1 MDEEGDN
8 TTTSRRSRRST
19 QFRED
24 FRFKD
29 FSDLDSDEDEK
40 KRAALTKS
48 SRNRTKTCPGCDAQL
63 NTSVKECTYCDYTF
77 TAKTV
82 QVNQLSAAEESSV
95 IRARFP
101 FEPEREEDG
110 SLKIESIFGRRL
122 HSSDRRKHSCTS
134 LLNYQAVC
142 LSFRSDCLMLCVIIF
157 SCARRQN
164 CSGLRHGCQV

>member
-1 MDEEGDN
+1 MCSCNLTYNHLDMIAHHRVLFRKKMSDEDLKTN
-8 TTTSRRSRRST
+8 SRRSRRST

-29 FSDLDSDEDEK
+29 WGSDLESDEDAK
-40 KRAALTKS
+40 KRAPTSTNKT

-82 QVNQLSAAEESSV
+82 QVNQLTASEESKF

-101 FEPEREEDG
+101 FEPEREDDG
-110 SLKIESIFGRRL
+110 SLKIETIFGRRL
-122 HSSDRRKHSCTS
+122 HSSDRRKHSC
-134 LLNYQAVC
+134 AC
-142 LSFRSDCLMLCVIIF
+142 I
-157 SCARRQN
+157 
-164 CSGLRHGCQV
+164 